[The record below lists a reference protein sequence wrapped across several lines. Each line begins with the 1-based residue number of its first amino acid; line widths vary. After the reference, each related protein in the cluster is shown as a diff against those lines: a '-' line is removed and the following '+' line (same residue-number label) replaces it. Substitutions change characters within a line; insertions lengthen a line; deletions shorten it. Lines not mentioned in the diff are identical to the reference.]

1 MHVPYLMQTLHT
13 VKQLT
18 LLSFHRKNI
27 MNKKLWHDKFWL
39 QGRFFQGYRC
49 LRCQACLHKQC
60 LAACACLEVF
70 IYLFI
75 HVKSLIISDY
85 KVKVEKILKGSLDSI
100 PSPSSS
106 VKIQIYWQ
114 DSLLEVIRQNI
125 APGWCQQTF
134 CFQKFVDN
142 VQQCFAFT
150 PQANFLAHDYF
161 DWSWK
166 WWDGIQATF

>member
-1 MHVPYLMQTLHT
+1 MHDPYLMQTLHT

-18 LLSFHRKNI
+18 LLSFHGKNI
-27 MNKKLWHDKFWL
+27 MNKKLLHDKFWL

-75 HVKSLIISDY
+75 HIKKLIISDY
-85 KVKVEKILKGSLDSI
+85 KVKEEKILKGSLDSI

-106 VKIQIYWQ
+106 VKIQIMGKTLLDWPINFWQ
-114 DSLLEVIRQNI
+114 QKVCWHHP
-125 APGWCQQTF
+125 AMF
-134 CFQKFVDN
+134 CLITSSKLSRQKFEGDEIESRLS
-142 VQQCFAFT
+142 F
-150 PQANFLAHDYF
+150 
-161 DWSWK
+161 
-166 WWDGIQATF
+166 

>member
-1 MHVPYLMQTLHT
+1 MHVPYLKQTLHT

-18 LLSFHRKNI
+18 LLSFHGKNI
-27 MNKKLWHDKFWL
+27 MNKKLLHDKFWL

-75 HVKSLIISDY
+75 HIKSLIFSDY

-106 VKIQIYWQ
+106 VKIQIIGGKGNVNKLFFSKVCWQ
-114 DSLLEVIRQNI
+114 RP
-125 APGWCQQTF
+125 AMF
-134 CFQKFVDN
+134 CIYTSNKLSH
-142 VQQCFAFT
+142 
-150 PQANFLAHDYF
+150 P
-161 DWSWK
+161 
-166 WWDGIQATF
+166 